1 MSVLNE
7 NEVKLYIQEK
17 YISNTLSNENIFTDK
32 IVKKIYRLSNGI
44 TDRVDILCLQYL
56 DDPVKKATKTKSHL
70 ILNNILL
77 LTKYRL
83 FYLLLLLSI
92 FVLLYIYI
100 MLPFKLED
108 ENIKQTLKIKLPE
121 KIENEAKLDESLL
134 IAMKEIMESPSD
146 AELSATVISDLN
158 HDDNHTAIDSTQNSN
173 EEALMQLN
181 DENKNEDIEIT
192 NSPLPITESKEKIE
206 ITNEE
211 ALMQLNDENKNEDI
225 ETTNSPLPIAE
236 SKEKIEITNNFK
248 KDINWLVNQEPEKY
262 VLQLISAIEEKTIK
276 NYLEFFD
283 NDDQI
288 IGFSAPV
295 YGKKRYILV
304 YGLYDDSDLARAEIE
319 KLPQKARKIKPWVR
333 TVKSIKELLK

>member
-17 YISNTLSNENIFTDK
+17 YISNALSNENIFTDK

-83 FYLLLLLSI
+83 FYLLLLPSI

-134 IAMKEIMESPSD
+134 IAMKEIMESPGD

-206 ITNEE
+206 ITN
-211 ALMQLNDENKNEDI
+211 
-225 ETTNSPLPIAE
+225 
-236 SKEKIEITNNFK
+236 NFK

-262 VLQLISAIEEKTIK
+262 VLQLISAIEEETIK

>member
-17 YISNTLSNENIFTDK
+17 YISNTLPNENIFTDK
-32 IVKKIYRLSNGI
+32 IVKNIYRLSNGI

-134 IAMKEIMESPSD
+134 IAMKEVMEPPSD

-181 DENKNEDIEIT
+181 DENKNEDIETT
-192 NSPLPITESKEKIE
+192 NSPLPIT
-206 ITNEE
+206 
-211 ALMQLNDENKNEDI
+211 
-225 ETTNSPLPIAE
+225 E

-262 VLQLISAIEEKTIK
+262 VLQLISAIEEETIK
-276 NYLEFFD
+276 NYLWFFD

>member
-44 TDRVDILCLQYL
+44 TDRVDTLCLQYL

-77 LTKYRL
+77 LTKYRS
-83 FYLLLLLSI
+83 FYLLLLSI

-100 MLPFKLED
+100 MPPFKLED

-121 KIENEAKLDESLL
+121 KIENGAKLDESLL
-134 IAMKEIMESPSD
+134 IAMKEVMEPPSD
-146 AELSATVISDLN
+146 TELSATVISDLN

-181 DENKNEDIEIT
+181 DENKNEDIETT
-192 NSPLPITESKEKIE
+192 NSTLPIT
-206 ITNEE
+206 
-211 ALMQLNDENKNEDI
+211 
-225 ETTNSPLPIAE
+225 E

-262 VLQLISAIEEKTIK
+262 VLQLISAIEEETIK

-288 IGFSAPV
+288 IGFSASV

>member
-32 IVKKIYRLSNGI
+32 IVKKIYRLANGI

-134 IAMKEIMESPSD
+134 IAMKEIMELPTD

-206 ITNEE
+206 ITN
-211 ALMQLNDENKNEDI
+211 
-225 ETTNSPLPIAE
+225 
-236 SKEKIEITNNFK
+236 NFK

-262 VLQLISAIEEKTIK
+262 VLQLISAIKEETIK

>member
-77 LTKYRL
+77 LTKYRS
-83 FYLLLLLSI
+83 FYLLLLSI

-100 MLPFKLED
+100 MLPFKLDD

-121 KIENEAKLDESLL
+121 KIENGAKLDESLL
-134 IAMKEIMESPSD
+134 IAMKEVMEPPSD
-146 AELSATVISDLN
+146 TELSATVISDLN
-158 HDDNHTAIDSTQNSN
+158 YDDNHTVIDSTKNSN

-192 NSPLPITESKEKIE
+192 NNLLPIT
-206 ITNEE
+206 
-211 ALMQLNDENKNEDI
+211 
-225 ETTNSPLPIAE
+225 E

-262 VLQLISAIEEKTIK
+262 VLQLISAIEEETIK

-288 IGFSAPV
+288 IGFSASV

-319 KLPQKARKIKPWVR
+319 KLPQKARKIKPWAR

>member
-1 MSVLNE
+1 MPVLNE

-83 FYLLLLLSI
+83 FYLLLLSI

-121 KIENEAKLDESLL
+121 KIENGAKLDESLL
-134 IAMKEIMESPSD
+134 IAMKEVMEPPSD
-146 AELSATVISDLN
+146 TELSATVIPDLN
-158 HDDNHTAIDSTQNSN
+158 HDDSHTAIDSTQNSN

-206 ITNEE
+206 ITN
-211 ALMQLNDENKNEDI
+211 
-225 ETTNSPLPIAE
+225 
-236 SKEKIEITNNFK
+236 NFK

-262 VLQLISAIEEKTIK
+262 VLQLISAIEEETIK

>member
-7 NEVKLYIQEK
+7 NEVKLYIQDK

-56 DDPVKKATKTKSHL
+56 DDPVKKAAKTKSHL

-77 LTKYRL
+77 LTKYRS
-83 FYLLLLLSI
+83 FYLLLLSI

-121 KIENEAKLDESLL
+121 KIENGAKLDESLL
-134 IAMKEIMESPSD
+134 IAMKEVMEPPSD
-146 AELSATVISDLN
+146 VELSATVISDLN
-158 HDDNHTAIDSTQNSN
+158 HDDNHTVIDSTQNSN

-181 DENKNEDIEIT
+181 DENKNEDIET
-192 NSPLPITESKEKIE
+192 TDNPLPIT
-206 ITNEE
+206 
-211 ALMQLNDENKNEDI
+211 
-225 ETTNSPLPIAE
+225 E

-262 VLQLISAIEEKTIK
+262 VLQLISAIEEETIK

-288 IGFSAPV
+288 IGFSASV

>member
-121 KIENEAKLDESLL
+121 KIENGEKLNESLL
-134 IAMKEIMESPSD
+134 IAMKEIIESPGD

-206 ITNEE
+206 ITN
-211 ALMQLNDENKNEDI
+211 
-225 ETTNSPLPIAE
+225 
-236 SKEKIEITNNFK
+236 NFK

-262 VLQLISAIEEKTIK
+262 VLQLISAIKEETIK

-288 IGFSAPV
+288 IRFSASV

>member
-44 TDRVDILCLQYL
+44 TDRIDILCLQYL

-121 KIENEAKLDESLL
+121 KIENGAKLDESLL
-134 IAMKEIMESPSD
+134 IAMKEVMEPPSD
-146 AELSATVISDLN
+146 TELSATVISDLN

-206 ITNEE
+206 ITN
-211 ALMQLNDENKNEDI
+211 
-225 ETTNSPLPIAE
+225 
-236 SKEKIEITNNFK
+236 NFK

-262 VLQLISAIEEKTIK
+262 VLQLISAIEEETIK

>member
-56 DDPVKKATKTKSHL
+56 DDPAKKVTKTKSHL
-70 ILNNILL
+70 FLDNILL
-77 LTKYRL
+77 LTKHRL
-83 FYLLLLLSI
+83 FYLLLLPSI

-121 KIENEAKLDESLL
+121 KIENKAKLDESLL
-134 IAMKEIMESPSD
+134 IAMKEVMEPPSD

-158 HDDNHTAIDSTQNSN
+158 HDDSHTAIDSTQNSN

-181 DENKNEDIEIT
+181 DENKNEDIETT
-192 NSPLPITESKEKIE
+192 NNPLPIT
-206 ITNEE
+206 
-211 ALMQLNDENKNEDI
+211 
-225 ETTNSPLPIAE
+225 E

-262 VLQLISAIEEKTIK
+262 VLQLISAIEEETIK

-304 YGLYDDSDLARAEIE
+304 YGLYDDSDLARADIE

>member
-17 YISNTLSNENIFTDK
+17 YISNTLSNENTFTDK

-121 KIENEAKLDESLL
+121 NIENEAKLDESLL
-134 IAMKEIMESPSD
+134 IAMKEIMESPTD

-181 DENKNEDIEIT
+181 DENKNEDIETT
-192 NSPLPITESKEKIE
+192 NNLLPIT
-206 ITNEE
+206 
-211 ALMQLNDENKNEDI
+211 
-225 ETTNSPLPIAE
+225 E

-262 VLQLISAIEEKTIK
+262 VLQLISAIEEETIK

>member
-121 KIENEAKLDESLL
+121 KIGNEAKLDESLL
-134 IAMKEIMESPSD
+134 IAMKEVMEPPSD

-192 NSPLPITESKEKIE
+192 NSPLPIT
-206 ITNEE
+206 
-211 ALMQLNDENKNEDI
+211 
-225 ETTNSPLPIAE
+225 E

>member
-77 LTKYRL
+77 LTKYRS
-83 FYLLLLLSI
+83 FYLLLLSI

-100 MLPFKLED
+100 MPPFKLED

-121 KIENEAKLDESLL
+121 KIENGAKLDESLL
-134 IAMKEIMESPSD
+134 IAMKEVMEPPSD
-146 AELSATVISDLN
+146 TELSATVISDLN
-158 HDDNHTAIDSTQNSN
+158 HDDNHTAIDSTKNS
-173 EEALMQLN
+173 
-181 DENKNEDIEIT
+181 
-192 NSPLPITESKEKIE
+192 
-206 ITNEE
+206 NEE

-225 ETTNSPLPIAE
+225 ETTNNLLPITE

-262 VLQLISAIEEKTIK
+262 VLQLISAIEEETIK

-288 IGFSAPV
+288 IRFSAPV

-304 YGLYDDSDLARAEIE
+304 YGLYDDSDLARSDIE

>member
-44 TDRVDILCLQYL
+44 TDRIDILCLQYL

-134 IAMKEIMESPSD
+134 IAMKEIMELPTD

-206 ITNEE
+206 ITN
-211 ALMQLNDENKNEDI
+211 
-225 ETTNSPLPIAE
+225 
-236 SKEKIEITNNFK
+236 NFK

-262 VLQLISAIEEKTIK
+262 VLQLISAIEEETIK

>member
-121 KIENEAKLDESLL
+121 KIENGAKLDESLL
-134 IAMKEIMESPSD
+134 IAMKEVMEPPND
-146 AELSATVISDLN
+146 VELSATVISDLN
-158 HDDNHTAIDSTQNSN
+158 HDDNHTIIDSTQNSN

-192 NSPLPITESKEKIE
+192 NSSLPIT
-206 ITNEE
+206 
-211 ALMQLNDENKNEDI
+211 
-225 ETTNSPLPIAE
+225 E

-262 VLQLISAIEEKTIK
+262 VLQLISAIEEETIK

>member
-77 LTKYRL
+77 LTKYRS
-83 FYLLLLLSI
+83 FYLLLLSI

-100 MLPFKLED
+100 MPPFKLED

-121 KIENEAKLDESLL
+121 KIENGAKLDESLL
-134 IAMKEIMESPSD
+134 IAMKEVMEPPSD
-146 AELSATVISDLN
+146 TELSATVISDLN

-181 DENKNEDIEIT
+181 DENKNEDIETT
-192 NSPLPITESKEKIE
+192 NNLLPIT
-206 ITNEE
+206 
-211 ALMQLNDENKNEDI
+211 
-225 ETTNSPLPIAE
+225 E

-262 VLQLISAIEEKTIK
+262 VLQLISAIEEETIK

-288 IGFSAPV
+288 IGFSAPI

-304 YGLYDDSDLARAEIE
+304 YGLYDDSDLARSDIE

>member
-77 LTKYRL
+77 LTKYRS
-83 FYLLLLLSI
+83 FYLLLLSI

-121 KIENEAKLDESLL
+121 KIENGAKLDESLL
-134 IAMKEIMESPSD
+134 IAMKEVMEPPSD
-146 AELSATVISDLN
+146 TELSATVISDLN
-158 HDDNHTAIDSTQNSN
+158 HDDNNTAIDSTQNSN

-181 DENKNEDIEIT
+181 DENKNEDIETT
-192 NSPLPITESKEKIE
+192 NNLLPIT
-206 ITNEE
+206 
-211 ALMQLNDENKNEDI
+211 
-225 ETTNSPLPIAE
+225 E

-262 VLQLISAIEEKTIK
+262 VLQLISAIEEETIK
-276 NYLEFFD
+276 NYLGFFD

>member
-1 MSVLNE
+1 MPVLNE

-158 HDDNHTAIDSTQNSN
+158 HDDNHTVIDSTQNSN

-181 DENKNEDIEIT
+181 DENKNEDIE
-192 NSPLPITESKEKIE
+192 
-206 ITNEE
+206 
-211 ALMQLNDENKNEDI
+211 
-225 ETTNSPLPIAE
+225 TTNSPPPITE

-262 VLQLISAIEEKTIK
+262 VLQLISAIEEETIK

>member
-44 TDRVDILCLQYL
+44 TDRIDILCLQYL

-134 IAMKEIMESPSD
+134 TAMKEIMESPGD

-206 ITNEE
+206 ITN
-211 ALMQLNDENKNEDI
+211 
-225 ETTNSPLPIAE
+225 
-236 SKEKIEITNNFK
+236 NFK

-262 VLQLISAIEEKTIK
+262 VLQLISAIEEETIK
-276 NYLEFFD
+276 NYLGFFD

>member
-77 LTKYRL
+77 LTKYRS
-83 FYLLLLLSI
+83 FYLLLLSI
-92 FVLLYIYI
+92 FVFFYIYI

-121 KIENEAKLDESLL
+121 KIENGAKLDESLL
-134 IAMKEIMESPSD
+134 IAMKEVMEPPSD
-146 AELSATVISDLN
+146 TELSATVISDLN

-181 DENKNEDIEIT
+181 DENKNEDIETT
-192 NSPLPITESKEKIE
+192 NSPLPIT
-206 ITNEE
+206 
-211 ALMQLNDENKNEDI
+211 
-225 ETTNSPLPIAE
+225 E

-262 VLQLISAIEEKTIK
+262 VLQLISAIEEETIK

-288 IGFSAPV
+288 IGFSAPI

-304 YGLYDDSDLARAEIE
+304 YGLYDDSDLARSDIE

>member
-1 MSVLNE
+1 MPVLNE

-77 LTKYRL
+77 LTKYRS
-83 FYLLLLLSI
+83 FYLLSLSI

-134 IAMKEIMESPSD
+134 IAMKEVMEPPSD

-158 HDDNHTAIDSTQNSN
+158 HDDNHTVIDSTQNSN

-181 DENKNEDIEIT
+181 DENKNEDIETT
-192 NSPLPITESKEKIE
+192 NNLFPIT
-206 ITNEE
+206 
-211 ALMQLNDENKNEDI
+211 
-225 ETTNSPLPIAE
+225 E

-262 VLQLISAIEEKTIK
+262 VLQLISAIEEETIK

-319 KLPQKARKIKPWVR
+319 KLPQKARKIKPWAR

>member
-32 IVKKIYRLSNGI
+32 IVKNIYRLSNGI

-121 KIENEAKLDESLL
+121 NIENEAKLDESLL
-134 IAMKEIMESPSD
+134 IAMKGVMEPPSD

-206 ITNEE
+206 ITN
-211 ALMQLNDENKNEDI
+211 
-225 ETTNSPLPIAE
+225 
-236 SKEKIEITNNFK
+236 NFK

-262 VLQLISAIEEKTIK
+262 VLQLISAIEEETIK

-288 IGFSAPV
+288 IRFSAPV

>member
-70 ILNNILL
+70 ISNNILL

-134 IAMKEIMESPSD
+134 IAMKGVMEPPSD

-206 ITNEE
+206 ITN
-211 ALMQLNDENKNEDI
+211 
-225 ETTNSPLPIAE
+225 
-236 SKEKIEITNNFK
+236 NFK
-248 KDINWLVNQEPEKY
+248 KDINWLVDQEPEKY
-262 VLQLISAIEEKTIK
+262 VLQLISAIKEETIK

>member
-44 TDRVDILCLQYL
+44 IDRVDILCLQYL

-77 LTKYRL
+77 LTKYRS
-83 FYLLLLLSI
+83 FYLLLLSI

-121 KIENEAKLDESLL
+121 KIENGAKLDESLL
-134 IAMKEIMESPSD
+134 IAMKEVMEPPSD
-146 AELSATVISDLN
+146 TELSATVIPDLN

-181 DENKNEDIEIT
+181 DK
-192 NSPLPITESKEKIE
+192 
-206 ITNEE
+206 
-211 ALMQLNDENKNEDI
+211 NKNEDI
-225 ETTNSPLPIAE
+225 ETTNSPLPITE

-262 VLQLISAIEEKTIK
+262 VLQLISAIEEETIK

-319 KLPQKARKIKPWVR
+319 KLPQKARKIKPWAR

>member
-77 LTKYRL
+77 LTKYRS
-83 FYLLLLLSI
+83 FYLLLLSI

-100 MLPFKLED
+100 MPPFKLED

-121 KIENEAKLDESLL
+121 KIENGAKLDESLL
-134 IAMKEIMESPSD
+134 IAMKEVMEPPSD
-146 AELSATVISDLN
+146 TELSATVISDLN

-181 DENKNEDIEIT
+181 DENKNEDIETT
-192 NSPLPITESKEKIE
+192 NSPLPIT
-206 ITNEE
+206 
-211 ALMQLNDENKNEDI
+211 
-225 ETTNSPLPIAE
+225 E

-262 VLQLISAIEEKTIK
+262 VLQLISAIEEETIK

-304 YGLYDDSDLARAEIE
+304 YGLYDDSDLARADIE

>member
-56 DDPVKKATKTKSHL
+56 DDPVKKVTKTKSHL

-134 IAMKEIMESPSD
+134 IAMKGVMEPPSD

-181 DENKNEDIEIT
+181 DENKNEDIETT
-192 NSPLPITESKEKIE
+192 NSPLPIT
-206 ITNEE
+206 
-211 ALMQLNDENKNEDI
+211 
-225 ETTNSPLPIAE
+225 E

-262 VLQLISAIEEKTIK
+262 VLQLISAIKEETIK

-288 IGFSAPV
+288 IRFSAPV

>member
-1 MSVLNE
+1 MPVLNE

-44 TDRVDILCLQYL
+44 IDRVDILCLQYL

-77 LTKYRL
+77 LTKYRS
-83 FYLLLLLSI
+83 FYLLLLSI

-121 KIENEAKLDESLL
+121 KIENGAKLDESLL
-134 IAMKEIMESPSD
+134 IAMKEVMEPPSD

-158 HDDNHTAIDSTQNSN
+158 HDDNHTIIDSTQNSN

-181 DENKNEDIEIT
+181 DK
-192 NSPLPITESKEKIE
+192 
-206 ITNEE
+206 
-211 ALMQLNDENKNEDI
+211 NKNEDI
-225 ETTNSPLPIAE
+225 ETTNSPLPITE

-262 VLQLISAIEEKTIK
+262 VLQLISAIEEETIK

-304 YGLYDDSDLARAEIE
+304 YGLYDDSDLARADIE
-319 KLPQKARKIKPWVR
+319 KLPQKARKIKPWAR

>member
-77 LTKYRL
+77 LTKYRS
-83 FYLLLLLSI
+83 FYLLLLSI

-121 KIENEAKLDESLL
+121 KIENGAKLDESLL
-134 IAMKEIMESPSD
+134 IAMKEVMEPPSD
-146 AELSATVISDLN
+146 TELSATVISDLN
-158 HDDNHTAIDSTQNSN
+158 YDDNHTVIDSTKNS
-173 EEALMQLN
+173 
-181 DENKNEDIEIT
+181 
-192 NSPLPITESKEKIE
+192 
-206 ITNEE
+206 NEE

-225 ETTNSPLPIAE
+225 ETTNNLLPITE

-262 VLQLISAIEEKTIK
+262 VLQLISAIEEETIK

-288 IGFSAPV
+288 IRFSAPV

-304 YGLYDDSDLARAEIE
+304 YGLYDDSDLARADIE

>member
-134 IAMKEIMESPSD
+134 IAMKEIMESPGD

-206 ITNEE
+206 ITN
-211 ALMQLNDENKNEDI
+211 
-225 ETTNSPLPIAE
+225 
-236 SKEKIEITNNFK
+236 NFK

-262 VLQLISAIEEKTIK
+262 VLQLISAIEEETIK

>member
-1 MSVLNE
+1 
-7 NEVKLYIQEK
+7 
-17 YISNTLSNENIFTDK
+17 
-32 IVKKIYRLSNGI
+32 
-44 TDRVDILCLQYL
+44 
-56 DDPVKKATKTKSHL
+56 
-70 ILNNILL
+70 
-77 LTKYRL
+77 
-83 FYLLLLLSI
+83 
-92 FVLLYIYI
+92 

-121 KIENEAKLDESLL
+121 KIENGAKLDESLL
-134 IAMKEIMESPSD
+134 IAMKEVMEPPSD
-146 AELSATVISDLN
+146 TELSATVIPDLN

-181 DENKNEDIEIT
+181 DKNKNEG
-192 NSPLPITESKEKIE
+192 
-206 ITNEE
+206 
-211 ALMQLNDENKNEDI
+211 I
-225 ETTNSPLPIAE
+225 ETTNSPLPITE

-262 VLQLISAIEEKTIK
+262 VLQLISAIEEETIK

-288 IGFSAPV
+288 IGFSASV

-319 KLPQKARKIKPWVR
+319 KLPQKARKIKPWAR

>member
-56 DDPVKKATKTKSHL
+56 NDPANKVTSTRSHL

-77 LTKYRL
+77 LKKYRL

-92 FVLLYIYI
+92 FVLFYIYI
-100 MLPFKLED
+100 MLPSKLDD
-108 ENIKQTLKIKLPE
+108 ENLKQTLKIKLPE

-134 IAMKEIMESPSD
+134 IAMKEVMEPPGD
-146 AELSATVISDLN
+146 AELSATVISSLN
-158 HDDNHTAIDSTQNSN
+158 NDDSHTAIDSMQNSN
-173 EEALMQLN
+173 EEALIQLN

-192 NSPLPITESKEKIE
+192 SSPFPITESKEKIE
-206 ITNEE
+206 I
-211 ALMQLNDENKNEDI
+211 I
-225 ETTNSPLPIAE
+225 SNS
-236 SKEKIEITNNFK
+236 K

-262 VLQLISAIEEKTIK
+262 VLQLISAIEEETIK
-276 NYLEFFD
+276 NYLEFFE

-288 IGFSAPV
+288 IRFSASV
-295 YGKKRYILV
+295 YGKKRHILV

-319 KLPQKARKIKPWVR
+319 KLPQKARKIKPWAR
-333 TVKSIKELLK
+333 TVKSIKDLLK

>member
-206 ITNEE
+206 ITN
-211 ALMQLNDENKNEDI
+211 
-225 ETTNSPLPIAE
+225 
-236 SKEKIEITNNFK
+236 NFK

-262 VLQLISAIEEKTIK
+262 VLQLISAIEEETIK

>member
-77 LTKYRL
+77 LTKYRS
-83 FYLLLLLSI
+83 FYLLLLSI

-121 KIENEAKLDESLL
+121 KIENGAKLDESLL
-134 IAMKEIMESPSD
+134 IAMKEVMEPPSD
-146 AELSATVISDLN
+146 TELSATVISDLN
-158 HDDNHTAIDSTQNSN
+158 HDDNNTAVDSTQNSN

-181 DENKNEDIEIT
+181 DK
-192 NSPLPITESKEKIE
+192 
-206 ITNEE
+206 
-211 ALMQLNDENKNEDI
+211 NKNEDI
-225 ETTNSPLPIAE
+225 ETTNSPLSITE

-262 VLQLISAIEEKTIK
+262 VLQLISAIEEETIK

-288 IGFSAPV
+288 IGFSASV

>member
-1 MSVLNE
+1 MPVLNE

-77 LTKYRL
+77 LTKYRS
-83 FYLLLLLSI
+83 FYLLLLSI

-121 KIENEAKLDESLL
+121 KIENGAKLDESLL
-134 IAMKEIMESPSD
+134 IAMKEVMEPPSD
-146 AELSATVISDLN
+146 TELSATVIPDLN

-181 DENKNEDIEIT
+181 DK
-192 NSPLPITESKEKIE
+192 
-206 ITNEE
+206 
-211 ALMQLNDENKNEDI
+211 NKNEDI
-225 ETTNSPLPIAE
+225 ETTNSPLPITE

-262 VLQLISAIEEKTIK
+262 VLQLISAIEEETIK

-319 KLPQKARKIKPWVR
+319 KLPQKARKIKPWAR

>member
-17 YISNTLSNENIFTDK
+17 YISNTLPNENIFTDK

-121 KIENEAKLDESLL
+121 KIENGAKLDESLL
-134 IAMKEIMESPSD
+134 IAMKEIMESPGD

-206 ITNEE
+206 ITN
-211 ALMQLNDENKNEDI
+211 
-225 ETTNSPLPIAE
+225 
-236 SKEKIEITNNFK
+236 NFK

-262 VLQLISAIEEKTIK
+262 VLQLISAIEEETIK

-304 YGLYDDSDLARAEIE
+304 YGLYDNSDLARAEIE

>member
-1 MSVLNE
+1 MPVLNE
-7 NEVKLYIQEK
+7 NEVKLYIQDK

-44 TDRVDILCLQYL
+44 IDRVDILCLQYL

-77 LTKYRL
+77 LTKYRS
-83 FYLLLLLSI
+83 FYLLLLSI

-121 KIENEAKLDESLL
+121 KIENGAKLDESLL
-134 IAMKEIMESPSD
+134 IAMKEVMEPPSD
-146 AELSATVISDLN
+146 TELSATVIPDLN

-181 DENKNEDIEIT
+181 DK
-192 NSPLPITESKEKIE
+192 
-206 ITNEE
+206 
-211 ALMQLNDENKNEDI
+211 NKNEDI
-225 ETTNSPLPIAE
+225 ETTNSPLPITE

-248 KDINWLVNQEPEKY
+248 KDINWLVNQAPEKY
-262 VLQLISAIEEKTIK
+262 VLQLISAIEEETIK

-288 IGFSAPV
+288 IGFSAPI

-304 YGLYDDSDLARAEIE
+304 YGLYDDSDLARSDIE

>member
-134 IAMKEIMESPSD
+134 IAMKEIMESPTD

-181 DENKNEDIEIT
+181 DENKNEDIE
-192 NSPLPITESKEKIE
+192 
-206 ITNEE
+206 
-211 ALMQLNDENKNEDI
+211 
-225 ETTNSPLPIAE
+225 TTNSPLAITE

-262 VLQLISAIEEKTIK
+262 VLQLISAIEEETIK

-288 IGFSAPV
+288 IRFSALV

>member
-83 FYLLLLLSI
+83 FYLLLLPSI

-100 MLPFKLED
+100 MLPFKLDD

-121 KIENEAKLDESLL
+121 KIENGAKLDESLL
-134 IAMKEIMESPSD
+134 IAMKEVMEPPSD
-146 AELSATVISDLN
+146 TELSATVISDLN
-158 HDDNHTAIDSTQNSN
+158 HDDNHTVIDSTQNSN

-181 DENKNEDIEIT
+181 DENKNEDIETT
-192 NSPLPITESKEKIE
+192 NNLLPIT
-206 ITNEE
+206 
-211 ALMQLNDENKNEDI
+211 
-225 ETTNSPLPIAE
+225 E

-262 VLQLISAIEEKTIK
+262 VLQLISAIEEETIK
-276 NYLEFFD
+276 NYLGFFD

-304 YGLYDDSDLARAEIE
+304 YGLYDDSDLARADIE